1 MPLIFFYV
9 RRRELIFLARWVKSL
24 LFAKRFVPLYIV
36 ISPVLNSS
44 NNNITH
50 KSDTTNDASF
60 VHGEWLPRSET
71 HNLRIHRAFKVKF
84 RSEHALWRRH
94 ENTKVHLRATVHI
107 NLEPLHWNNRARKH
121 VRVFTTRKS
130 GGDSRQCRRR
140 HAWTVS
146 RRLTN
151 VKVGRESFLEE

>member
-1 MPLIFFYV
+1 M
-9 RRRELIFLARWVKSL
+9 LIFLFLWLAFFIRHSHNRAFVQSL
-24 LFAKRFVPLYIV
+24 ISWSLYIV

-130 GGDSRQCRRR
+130 RGDGRQCRRR